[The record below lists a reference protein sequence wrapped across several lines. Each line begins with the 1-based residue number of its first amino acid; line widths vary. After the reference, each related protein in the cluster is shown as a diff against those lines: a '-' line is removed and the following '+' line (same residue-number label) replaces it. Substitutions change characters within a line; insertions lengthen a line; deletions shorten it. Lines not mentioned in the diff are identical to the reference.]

1 MLAFKHITLGCCLLL
16 VVGSCQQQVADDTS
30 QQAVLEV
37 EGKFLYRADLDKII
51 PEGTSFE
58 DSTNLADAYI
68 RKWITDVLL
77 YENAKRNI
85 ANEDVVEDMVEEYR
99 KSLTIHYYQQRLV
112 AQRLQEPTNE
122 EAADFYAKHSDQFL
136 LSENMLRGVFLKVPL
151 ASPKVD
157 KVRGYMRKLNE
168 KSIQQIEQ
176 YSIQH
181 AVSYDYFIDKWIYFN
196 DVLKKMPASITEQG
210 TFLAN
215 TKYYETKDSV
225 YYYMLNITDYQLA
238 GSPAPLEFVQEK
250 VRTILYNQRKM
261 EYIKNFE
268 TELYKDAHDDG
279 EITYFDVK

>member
-1 MLAFKHITLGCCLLL
+1 MLDFKHTILGCCLLL
-16 VVGSCQQQVADDTS
+16 VVGSCQQQAADTS
-30 QQAVLEV
+30 RHALLEV
-37 EGKFLYRADLDKII
+37 NGKFLYREELDKII
-51 PEGTSFE
+51 PEGTSLE
-58 DSTNLADAYI
+58 DSTNLADAYV

-85 ANEDVVEDMVEEYR
+85 SNEDAVEEMVEEYR

-112 AQRLQEPTNE
+112 AQRLQEPTDE
-122 EAADFYAKHSDQFL
+122 EVAVFYESHTDQFL

-151 ASPKVD
+151 VSPKVD

-181 AVSYDYFIDKWIYFN
+181 AVSYDYFIDKWVYMN
-196 DVLKKMPASITEQG
+196 DVLKKMPSPAAEQG

-215 TKYYETKDSV
+215 TKFYETTDSA
-225 YYYMLNITDYQLA
+225 YFYLLNITDYQLV

-250 VRTILYNQRKM
+250 VRTILYNQRKI

-268 TELYKDAHDDG
+268 KELYNDAQNNGD
-279 EITYFDVK
+279 ITYFEVK

>member
-1 MLAFKHITLGCCLLL
+1 MLDLKHIALGCCLLL
-16 VVGSCQQQVADDTS
+16 VVGSCQQQAADTS
-30 QQAVLEV
+30 REPVLEV
-37 EGKFLYRADLDKII
+37 EGKFLYRDDLDKII
-51 PEGTSFE
+51 PEGTSRE
-58 DSTNLADAYI
+58 DSTNLADGYI

-85 ANEDVVEDMVEEYR
+85 ANEDVVEDLVEEYR

-112 AQRLQEPTNE
+112 AQRLDEPTDE
-122 EAADFYAKHSDQFL
+122 EVASFYEKHTDQFL
-136 LSENMLRGVFLKVPL
+136 LTENMLRGVYLKVPL

-157 KVRGYMRKLNE
+157 RVRAYMRKINE

-181 AVSYDYFIDKWIYFN
+181 AVSYDYFVDKWLYLN
-196 DVLKKMPASITEQG
+196 DVLKKMPSSIADQSA
-210 TFLAN
+210 FLSN

-225 YYYMLNITDYQLA
+225 YTYMLNITDYQLA

-250 VRTILYNQRKM
+250 VRAILYNQRKI

-268 TELYKDAHDDG
+268 TELYEDAQKDGD
-279 EITYFDVK
+279 ITYFGVK

>member
-1 MLAFKHITLGCCLLL
+1 MLKFKHIVLGGCLLL
-16 VVGSCQQQVADDTS
+16 VVGSCQQQVADAS
-30 QQAVLEV
+30 QKPVLEV
-37 EGKFLYRADLDKII
+37 EGKFLYREDLDKII
-51 PEGTSFE
+51 PEGTSLE

-85 ANEDVVEDMVEEYR
+85 ANEAVVEDLVEEYR

-112 AQRLQEPTNE
+112 AQRLQEPTDE
-122 EAADFYAKHSDQFL
+122 EVADFYAKHTDQFL
-136 LSENMLRGVFLKVPL
+136 LPENMLRGVFLKVPL

-157 KVRGYMRKLNE
+157 RVRGYMRKLNE

-181 AVSYDYFIDKWIYFN
+181 AVSYDYFIDKWLYFN
-196 DVLKKMPASITEQG
+196 DVLKKMPSSIVDQG
-210 TFLAN
+210 SFLAN
-215 TKYYETKDSV
+215 TKFYETKDSV
-225 YYYMLNITDYQLA
+225 YCYMLNIADYQLA

-250 VRTILYNQRKM
+250 VRTILYNQRKI

-268 TELYKDAHDDG
+268 TELYKDAQDDG
-279 EITYFDVK
+279 DITYFDVK

>member
-1 MLAFKHITLGCCLLL
+1 MLALKHIALGCGLLL
-16 VVGSCQQQVADDTS
+16 VVGSCQQQAADTS
-30 QQAVLEV
+30 REPVLEV
-37 EGKFLYRADLDKII
+37 EGKFLYHDDLDKII
-51 PEGTSFE
+51 PEGTSRE

-85 ANEDVVEDMVEEYR
+85 ANEDVVEDLVEEYR

-112 AQRLQEPTNE
+112 AQRLAEPTDE
-122 EAADFYAKHSDQFL
+122 EVAAFYEKHTEQFL
-136 LSENMLRGVFLKVPL
+136 LAENMLRGVYLKVPL

-157 KVRGYMRKLNE
+157 RVRGYMRKINE

-181 AVSYDYFIDKWIYFN
+181 AVSYDYFVDKWLYLN
-196 DVLKKMPASITEQG
+196 DVLKKMPSAIPDQG
-210 TFLAN
+210 AFLSN
-215 TKYYETKDSV
+215 TKFYETRDSV
-225 YYYMLNITDYQLA
+225 YTYMLNITDYQLA

-250 VRTILYNQRKM
+250 VRTILYNQRKI

-268 TELYKDAHDDG
+268 TELYEDAQKDGD
-279 EITYFDVK
+279 ITYFGVK

>member
-16 VVGSCQQQVADDTS
+16 VVGSCQQQVADDNS

-112 AQRLQEPTNE
+112 AQRLQEPTND
-122 EAADFYAKHSDQFL
+122 EAADFYSKHSDQFL

-157 KVRGYMRKLNE
+157 KVRGYMRKLNA

-196 DVLKKMPASITEQG
+196 DVLKKMPSSITDQG
-210 TFLAN
+210 AFLAT
-215 TKYYETKDSV
+215 TKFYETKDSV
-225 YYYMLNITDYQLA
+225 YSYMLNISDYQLA

-250 VRTILYNQRKM
+250 VRAILYNQRKM

-268 TELYKDAHDDG
+268 TELYKDAQDDG
-279 EITYFDVK
+279 EITYFNVK